1 MEISPLASLVRR
13 TSVSCLTEFLKMR
26 NLCCSVLVVFVLS
39 SVLVESATED
49 RFHLKD
55 QNQVLGDRS
64 PIFKGGRIV
73 GGGVATAGQFPYQV
87 GLLSGNFLFCGGS
100 LIDSRWVLTAAHCV
114 TKGVQ
119 VTAASAITV
128 LAGTISNSVG
138 IRLSV
143 ARVLPHERYGNFQ
156 NDVALLQLSQS
167 VPTSDTIRPIALR
180 LTPVP
185 EGSEVTI
192 SGWGRI
198 YQGGPPSSVLKYNRA
213 TAMGDQWCRSRTG
226 IPSGMICFTSP
237 ETNGA
242 CQGDS
247 GGPAVFNNELVG
259 VCNFIIQYCGSSN
272 PDGYAKVSEFV
283 PWIQATMRRY

>member
-1 MEISPLASLVRR
+1 MA
-13 TSVSCLTEFLKMR
+13 

-49 RFHLKD
+49 RFHPKD

-64 PIFKGGRIV
+64 PIYKGARIV

-87 GLLSGNFLFCGGS
+87 GLLSGNFLYGGGS

-114 TKGVQ
+114 TNGVT

-128 LAGTISNSVG
+128 LAGTISNS
-138 IRLSV
+138 
-143 ARVLPHERYGNFQ
+143 A
-156 NDVALLQLSQS
+156 

-198 YQGGPPSSVLKYNRA
+198 YQGGPQSRILKYNRA
-213 TAMGDQWCRSRTG
+213 TVMDAESCRARTG
-226 IPSGMICFTSP
+226 IPSGLICFTSP
-237 ETNGA
+237 AKNGA
-242 CQGDS
+242 CNGDS
-247 GGPAVFNNELVG
+247 GGPAVLNNELVG
-259 VCNFIIQYCGSSN
+259 VSNFIIQYCGSTN
-272 PDGYAKVSEFV
+272 PDGYAKVSDFA
-283 PWIQATMRRY
+283 PWIQATMRRF